1 VRLMN
6 RMPSKLQ
13 QKKRTP
19 ELSLMTLVKVKA
31 AHEQD
36 AVRAAANN
44 INSRV
49 ELDDISQGQ
58 GGS

>member
-1 VRLMN
+1 
-6 RMPSKLQ
+6 MPSKLQ